1 MHVIEQLLVLGVVM
15 LLGFFS
21 LAFFERTRIPDVLLL
36 LLIGVLLGPVFR
48 IVDPAYFVSLAPLVG
63 TLALIIVLFDAG
75 LGLNLFRV
83 FGELSRTTAFTVAVF
98 ILSCGFA
105 AALLHFAF
113 GWRLLYA
120 LLMGAIIGGS
130 SSNIV
135 VPIISRLGAS
145 EDTKTILS
153 LESVLTDALCIV
165 AAVALVKVA
174 TLGSFDASVALHDV
188 ASAFSIA
195 AVAGFAF
202 GMFWIGILRRF
213 YGKPFG
219 YVVTL
224 AILFIMYSFVEV
236 LKGSG
241 AVAVLVFS
249 IVLGN
254 SQEIARMFKLE
265 GDYSLDKSIKVV
277 ETEISFFVRTF
288 FFVFLGLVF
297 NLGALAVQPLLLAG
311 ALTLALIVAR
321 FVGVRLLV
329 MFSPSL
335 RSSAVLLTTMMPR
348 GLAAAVLAFL
358 PAESGVQIP
367 LLVETVFLVILFT
380 NVVATIGAFASE
392 KGGRA
397 SPAPPSPKGRPRI
410 VPSRGKGG

>member
-1 MHVIEQLLVLGVVM
+1 MIEQLLVLGVVM

-21 LAFFERTRIPDVLLL
+21 LAFFERTKIPDVLLL
-36 LLIGVLLGPVFR
+36 LLIGVLLGPVFG
-48 IVDPAYFVSLAPLVG
+48 IVDPAYFISLAPLVG

-75 LGLNLFRV
+75 LGLNLFKV
-83 FGELSRTTAFTVAVF
+83 FGELSRTTVFTVVVF
-98 ILSCGFA
+98 ALSCGA
-105 AALLHFAF
+105 ATALLHFAF

-120 LLMGAIIGGS
+120 LILGAIVGGS

-135 VPIISRLGAS
+135 VPILSRLGAS
-145 EDTKTILS
+145 ENTKTILS

-165 AAVALVKVA
+165 ATVALVKVA
-174 TLGSFDASVALHDV
+174 TLGSFDAAVALHDV

-224 AILFIMYSFVEV
+224 AILFIMYSLVEA
-236 LKGSG
+236 LRGSG

-265 GDYSLDKSIKVV
+265 GDYSLDKSIKTVQ
-277 ETEISFFVRTF
+277 TEISFFVRTF

-297 NLGALAVQPLLLAG
+297 SLGALTVQPLLLAG
-311 ALTLALIVAR
+311 ALTVALIIAR
-321 FVGVRLLV
+321 YIGVRLLV

-335 RSSAVLLTTMMPR
+335 RSSATLLTTMMPR

-358 PAESGVQIP
+358 PAESGIQIP
-367 LLVETVFLVILFT
+367 LIVDIVFLVILFT
-380 NVVATIGAFASE
+380 NIVATIGAFASE
-392 KGGRA
+392 NGKA
-397 SPAPPSPKGRPRI
+397 PVSAPAA
-410 VPSRGKGG
+410 VRGKPHIVAAQGKRKG

>member
-1 MHVIEQLLVLGVVM
+1 VV
-15 LLGFFS
+15 
-21 LAFFERTRIPDVLLL
+21 
-36 LLIGVLLGPVFR
+36 
-48 IVDPAYFVSLAPLVG
+48 FV
-63 TLALIIVLFDAG
+63 
-75 LGLNLFRV
+75 
-83 FGELSRTTAFTVAVF
+83 
-98 ILSCGFA
+98 LSCA
-105 AALLHFAF
+105 LTAALLHFAF

-120 LLMGAIIGGS
+120 LIMGAIIGGS

-135 VPIISRLGAS
+135 VPILSRLGAS
-145 EDTKTILS
+145 EGTKTILS

-165 AAVALVKVA
+165 ATVALVKVA

-195 AVAGFAF
+195 AVVGFGF

-224 AILFIMYSFVEV
+224 AILFIMYSLVEA
-236 LKGSG
+236 LRGSG

-297 NLGALAVQPLLLAG
+297 SLGALAVQPLLLAA
-311 ALTLALIVAR
+311 ALTVALIIAR
-321 FVGVRLLV
+321 FIGVRLLV

-335 RSSAVLLTTMMPR
+335 RSSALLIATMMPR
-348 GLAAAVLAFL
+348 GLAAAVLAFM
-358 PAESGVQIP
+358 PAESGIQIP
-367 LLVETVFLVILFT
+367 LIVDIVFLVILFT
-380 NVVATIGAFASE
+380 NIVATVGAFASE
-392 KGGRA
+392 NGKA
-397 SPAPPSPKGRPRI
+397 PVPAPAADRGKPRI
-410 VPSRGKGG
+410 VAAQGKGKG